1 MSDTGQEGVDHM
13 ENDSADKVSGRV
25 PPGQTLTEGFPVLH
39 YGSVPYYNDMSKW
52 DFRVFGLVD
61 EEVTIS
67 HKDFMALPKR
77 EFKNDIHC
85 VTTWSKLD
93 NVWEGIPVSEVMKRV
108 KLKPEAKFVMLHAE
122 HGFTTNLPLEDFMRD
137 TSFFGLRH
145 NGQLLTPDHGY
156 PVRMVVPHL
165 YFWKSAKW
173 LRGLEFMVN
182 DKPGF
187 WERNGYHM
195 YGDPFKEQRYDF
207 E

>member
-1 MSDTGQEGVDHM
+1 MM
-13 ENDSADKVSGRV
+13 ENEARNNVSDRI

-52 DFRVFGLVD
+52 DFRVFGLVE
-61 EEVTIS
+61 EEVTLS
-67 HKDFMALPKR
+67 YQDFIALPRR

-93 NVWEGIPVSEVMKRV
+93 NVWEGVAVSEVMKRV
-108 KLKPEAKFVMLHAE
+108 KLKPEAKYVMLHAE
-122 HGFTTNLPLEDFMRD
+122 HGWTTNLPLDDFLRD
-137 TSFFGLRH
+137 TSFFGLKH
-145 NGQLLTPDHGY
+145 NGQLLSPEHGY
-156 PVRMVVPHL
+156 PVRAVVPHL

-173 LRGLEFMVN
+173 IRGLEFMAK

-207 E
+207 D